1 MKKKRRSIEGDKS
14 RFVNKKRER
23 TVTLLCVF
31 PMFVCIV

>member
-1 MKKKRRSIEGDKS
+1 MKKKKRSIEGDKS

-23 TVTLLCVF
+23 AVTLLCVF